1 MYTTSDY
8 YWDLGGLGVHT
19 FRLFFGLMKMIKV
32 GDSIRTNEGYVVVVT
47 HIANNK
53 NIKIQF
59 ENGQSTTVTS
69 QNLRKGQVKNP
80 FHPSVVGVG
89 FNGKGKYKPTVN
101 RKITLAYQTWRDI
114 LRRCYCP
121 AQQRRNQSYIG
132 CSVDTSWHNFQIF
145 AEWFYANYKTGM
157 HIDKDLIK
165 RGNRVYCSDFCS
177 FVPPEINSLIK
188 TSRGNDKDGV
198 HSQDGFYIAFVTK
211 YGIKTYL
218 GCFKSYNE
226 AANVYRK
233 EKETHVKL
241 MAEKYKSE
249 IDPRVYSYLKS
260 WKLSACRE
268 DQQRF

>member
-1 MYTTSDY
+1 M
-8 YWDLGGLGVHT
+8 HT

-132 CSVDTSWHNFQIF
+132 CSVDASWHNFQIF
-145 AEWFYANYKTGM
+145 AEWFYANYKAGM

-165 RGNRVYCSDFCS
+165 RGNKVYCSDFCS

-188 TSRGNDKDGV
+188 TSRGKDKDGV

-241 MAEKYKSE
+241 MAEKYKIE
-249 IDPRVYSYLKS
+249 IDPRVYSYLKN
-260 WKLSACRE
+260 WKISACRE

>member
-1 MYTTSDY
+1 MYTTSYY

-32 GDSIRTNEGYVVVVT
+32 GDSIKTNEGYMVVVT
-47 HIANNK
+47 HIENNK

-59 ENGQSTTVTS
+59 ENGQSTTATS

-132 CSVDTSWHNFQIF
+132 CSVDTSWHNFQNF

-249 IDPRVYSYLKS
+249 IDSRVYSYLKN
-260 WKLSACRE
+260 WKLSVCRE